1 MQEEYKELMQR
12 IKELQEQLETTLAES
27 ERLKKEVELL
37 FSKIDWGDKLVSG
50 LANEKERW

>member
-37 FSKIDWGDKLVSG
+37 FSKID
-50 LANEKERW
+50 